1 LETDEKQSE
10 SHRSRATAS
19 TYDRAVLV
27 NFGGSPIEVRQ
38 EGSGR
43 TVVLIHGYPL
53 DGAMWSSVA
62 RRLSDRFRVF
72 KPDLPGHGENRAA
85 PEGTIDSYADF
96 VSSVIEAAGG
106 SVGLAGFSM
115 GGYVALALLKRRPEQ
130 IAALALVDSRAI
142 ADDETTRAKRDE
154 SIALLRQSGVEPV
167 AEAMLGKLLAP
178 ESLTRGDLADRVRR
192 IMRRQSAAAL
202 ESDLTAMRGRPD
214 SVAFLAQI
222 AVPTLVVVGEKDV
235 ISPSAEGRAIAEAI
249 RGARLTEIPG
259 SGHLTP
265 MESPA
270 AVARALGDF
279 FGASLPG

>member
-1 LETDEKQSE
+1 M
-10 SHRSRATAS
+10 
-19 TYDRAVLV
+19 LV
-27 NFGGSPIEVRQ
+27 NFSGSPIEVRQ

-62 RRLSDRFRVF
+62 RRLSDRFRVL
-72 KPDLPGHGENRAA
+72 KPDLPGHGENPAA

-96 VSSVIEAAGG
+96 VSSVVEASGG
-106 SVGLAGFSM
+106 AVGLAGFSM

-130 IAALALVDSRAI
+130 VAALALVDSRAV
-142 ADDETTRAKRDE
+142 ADDEVARAKRDE

-178 ESLTRGDLADRVRR
+178 EALTRGDLADRVRR
-192 IMRRQSAAAL
+192 IVRRQSAAAF
-202 ESDLTAMRGRPD
+202 ESDLMAMRGRPD
-214 SVAFLAQI
+214 SVEFLSKI
-222 AVPTLVVVGEKDV
+222 AIPALIVAGEKDV
-235 ISPSAEGRAIAEAI
+235 ISQPDEGRAMAEAI
-249 RGARLTEIPG
+249 PGARLTLIPG

-279 FGASLPG
+279 FGSALIGT